1 MKKVFL
7 LMTTALFSFDTRAA
21 TEECVDAP
29 SCTDLGYTRTAD
41 ECPDG
46 SVKCP
51 WNTGLVFC
59 ECSKSYKY
67 TCNGDNETAGTDK
80 CGNYYAACLLQRRHL
95 FGTGRLYHKQNGVG
109 YCGSCQR

>member
-51 WNTGLVFC
+51 WNTGLVFVNAANPI
-59 ECSKSYKY
+59 S
-67 TCNGDNETAGTDK
+67 TPVTAIMKRQEPTNAAITMPPAAVTPDIIGQT
-80 CGNYYAACLLQRRHL
+80 GNAWPTALHA
-95 FGTGRLYHKQNGVG
+95 
-109 YCGSCQR
+109 